1 MSEAIDRHVPKGIT
15 TNEEFLTPDRT
26 RMSPYDRV
34 MQEIL
39 IDNTLDGYIN
49 RLVIADK
56 SLGGVTNRSEIVE
69 NIKFELI
76 KKIRSEYKPIVDGN
90 YRSLFSYI
98 YGAAA
103 QKGKGGIAFKSLLNV
118 KKTYAKRVDRGAAS
132 LEVKTSEGIQT
143 RQVEDVTEEASI
155 ETEDLSISK
164 QAKQIRDA
172 KKRKQQGLLEEKQTD
187 KFVNKEYNH
196 SKETNNKVEGVIER
210 SNYDVNKPYEAIKE
224 DMMAQEN
231 KNAKVSTDVNPTGV
245 LFDAFEVI
253 ARNVFGVNPKAIMA
267 KQQNLSKSENE
278 SGRQTIA
285 NRAKKKVH

>member
-1 MSEAIDRHVPKGIT
+1 M
-15 TNEEFLTPDRT
+15 
-26 RMSPYDRV
+26 
-34 MQEIL
+34 
-39 IDNTLDGYIN
+39 
-49 RLVIADK
+49 
-56 SLGGVTNRSEIVE
+56 
-69 NIKFELI
+69 
-76 KKIRSEYKPIVDGN
+76 
-90 YRSLFSYI
+90 
-98 YGAAA
+98 
-103 QKGKGGIAFKSLLNV
+103 
-118 KKTYAKRVDRGAAS
+118 
-132 LEVKTSEGIQT
+132 
-143 RQVEDVTEEASI
+143 
-155 ETEDLSISK
+155 
-164 QAKQIRDA
+164 
-172 KKRKQQGLLEEKQTD
+172 
-187 KFVNKEYNH
+187 NKEYNH